1 MAQFNEDGI
10 EMYKNF
16 YEVSI
21 CIHPKGSPAEDD
33 YESVEFVDADNYF
46 DAIKIAKRISLQ
58 KEYRGIKL
66 KETHV
71 VCWFVDD
78 ICTYNIRYQRVY
90 RNGKY
95 LYTWA
100 GLGHD

>member
-1 MAQFNEDGI
+1 MKI

-46 DAIKIAKRISLQ
+46 DAIVPFRSRTFRSERLPSL
-58 KEYRGIKL
+58 
-66 KETHV
+66 
-71 VCWFVDD
+71 
-78 ICTYNIRYQRVY
+78 
-90 RNGKY
+90 Y
-95 LYTWA
+95 L
-100 GLGHD
+100 